1 MGKNMSNIIFVRGD
15 DTHFLNQVLLIANFK
30 TNLNLDGYHARL
42 TLENSYN
49 IVRKF
54 EVQHNT
60 VEINLDKV
68 ITSTIENGIHRANIK
83 LIDTLDRVRTVYNFD
98 IEVKDEFEIGDVPLL
113 NEYELEIELDAE
125 GISKYKNYDELHNKP
140 SINNVVL
147 EGDKTFDEIGITHH
161 MIGISN
167 TGIEKHNTDKLAHK
181 HLQDQIFN
189 KQDRLIAGS
198 NITIIDGIISA
209 LGDNGGVTTDYK
221 DLGNKPRINGIIL
234 DDELTLDDLGIQPK
248 GSYVSEETL
257 DKKGFLTSVPS
268 GYVTEEELENKKYLT
283 EVPEEYY
290 TDIQNQEIYATKD
303 ELELKQNILTAG
315 KNINISH
322 DLENNELVI
331 SSNIPEEYI
340 TVDEL
345 LEYNYTTDDKL
356 TELLSRKQN
365 KIVAGDNIRLYKN
378 IDGSYTISAIDSK
391 NPVEISSYNSL
402 SNKPSINNV
411 SLMGNK
417 TLEELGVQPKG
428 NYQYKLKAGDNITI
442 SEDNTI
448 SANIPDDICTDTELN
463 IALSD
468 KADKSDTLFGY
479 GIKDAY
485 TKEET
490 DENIKEYLDN
500 KLTDTIIDAPNG
512 ILEYT
517 ENTITAKNS
526 LKVLF
531 SNGINSNHKYSN
543 MPYTLTNDI
552 ILNTNDYESGD
563 FYIVLLYENST
574 AKLRLINKE
583 NFKIL
588 NTKNI
593 KNTETGYIRNINDNR
608 FYNMIYQGNGI
619 YKPENVLMKIIG
631 ECVLVEL
638 EDGSI
643 RVYNIVNYLPY
654 NILTQDCLSQ
664 YLKSYQPKLQ
674 FGENFV
680 VENNLVKYIIP
691 RNYTTKEY
699 LIENNFATQTNVNDA
714 IEIHNNKTN
723 SHEDIRS
730 ILSELKNQI
739 KDKVDYSFFNIL
751 SEKIIELEDKV
762 KKIETEYDAIANIED
777 ILKGV

>member
-1 MGKNMSNIIFVRGD
+1 MSNIIFVRGD

-60 VEINLDKV
+60 VEINLDKI
-68 ITSTIENGIHRANIK
+68 ITSTIEKGVHRANIK

-98 IEVKDEFEIGDVPLL
+98 IEVKDEFEVGDVPLL
-113 NEYELEIELDAE
+113 NEYELEIELDSE
-125 GISKYKNYDELHNKP
+125 GISKYKNYNELHNKP

-147 EGDKTFDEIGITHH
+147 EGDKTFDELGITHH

-167 TGIEKHNTDKLAHK
+167 TGIEMHNTDKKAHK
-181 HLQDQIFN
+181 NLQDQIFN

-234 DDELTLDDLGIQPK
+234 DDELSLDDLGIQPK

-257 DKKGFLTSVPS
+257 DKKGFLTSIPS
-268 GYVTEEELENKKYLT
+268 GYITEEELENKHYLT

-365 KIVAGDNIRLYKN
+365 KIIAGDNIRLYKN

-402 SNKPSINNV
+402 SNKPSINNI
-411 SLMGNK
+411 SLIGNK
-417 TLEELGVQPKG
+417 TLDELGLQPKG

-442 SEDNTI
+442 SNDNTI

-479 GIKDAY
+479 GIKNAY

-490 DENIKEYLDN
+490 DKNIKEYLDD
-500 KLTDTIIDAPNG
+500 KLTDIIIEAPNG

-517 ENTITAKNS
+517 ENTITVKNS

-531 SNGINSNHKYSN
+531 SNGINSNHQYSN

-563 FYIVLLYENST
+563 FYIVLLYENTT

-593 KNTETGYIRNINDNR
+593 KNTETGYIRNINNNR

-619 YKPENVLMKIIG
+619 YKPKNILMKIIG
-631 ECVLVEL
+631 ECVLIEL
-638 EDGSI
+638 EDNSI

-654 NILTQDCLSQ
+654 NILTQDCLGQ

-699 LIENNFATQTNVNDA
+699 LIENNFATQTNINDA
-714 IEIHNNKTN
+714 IDIHNNKSN
-723 SHEDIRS
+723 SHEDIR
-730 ILSELKNQI
+730 ILLTELENQI
-739 KDKVDYSFFNIL
+739 KDKVNYTFFNIL
-751 SEKIIELEDKV
+751 SEKITELEAKV
-762 KKIETEYDAIANIED
+762 KKLEG
-777 ILKGV
+777 K